1 MLFSRSIGVK
11 WLTDVI
17 MTINIINILINI
29 VIQTSIMMSNRKLSR
44 KLKRILITII
54 TIHSLFAILCVLCV
68 AGGRGWRSVVFRL
81 RSMICKYEN
90 ANFIVCS
97 SSLNQSL
104 IIILY
109 NIILDAYIIIVRT
122 LLSGN
127 FGCFERVGTLFLFQL
142 QPTLHCGYSL
152 LFSCNFKQK

>member
-1 MLFSRSIGVK
+1 MTAISLFGRFWNKLQIESILFSRSIGVK

-29 VIQTSIMMSNRKLSR
+29 VIQTSIMMSNRKLRR

-68 AGGRGWRSVVFRL
+68 AGGRGWRSVVFRI

-97 SSLNQSL
+97 PSLNQSL
-104 IIILY
+104 IIIL
-109 NIILDAYIIIVRT
+109 NIILLDAYIIIVRT

-127 FGCFERVGTLFLFQL
+127 FGCF
-142 QPTLHCGYSL
+142 
-152 LFSCNFKQK
+152 K